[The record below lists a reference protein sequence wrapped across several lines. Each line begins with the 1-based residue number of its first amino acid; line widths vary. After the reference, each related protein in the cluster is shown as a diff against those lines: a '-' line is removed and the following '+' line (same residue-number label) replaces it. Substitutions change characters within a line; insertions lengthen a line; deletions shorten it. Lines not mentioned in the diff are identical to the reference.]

1 MRRVASLWGDW
12 FTALCFWSFNTR
24 RYSHAMCAWPLWRL
38 LDTANRAPT
47 APHREDYDEQFA
59 QLGRYLSLAHQCD
72 RHALGTR
79 HQVCRHGVARLD
91 TADAEPA
98 GNED

>member
-1 MRRVASLWGDW
+1 MASLCGDW

-38 LDTANRAPT
+38 LDTAGAAA

-59 QLGRYLSLAHQCD
+59 QPGRYPSVSQECD
-72 RHALGTR
+72 P
-79 HQVCRHGVARLD
+79 HGVAKLD